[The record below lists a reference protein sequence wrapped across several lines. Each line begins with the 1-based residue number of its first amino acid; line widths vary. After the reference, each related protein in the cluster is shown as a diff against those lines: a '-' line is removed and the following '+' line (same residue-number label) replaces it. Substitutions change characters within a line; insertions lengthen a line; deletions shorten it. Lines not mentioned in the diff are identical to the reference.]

1 MFDIEPAYDRMR
13 LGLVGQRIFAFALDF
28 FGCSFVSQFI
38 EAFFNIQG
46 GLRLVVFTLIW
57 GFVRVIFAAGNQSQ
71 SWGHYALSLKVVD
84 MSNGR
89 PVGAIELARREGVIF
104 FPLFFLL
111 LSVQNFNYQSALPL
125 FMSLPLVVDI
135 AFAFADSRKRQ
146 ALHDRVAATIVV
158 MSRRGLQLDQK
169 IGNLSRTIGKTRRRF
184 ADPDRYREEYY
195 QPRPRQR
202 AYREEEFKRRKNP
215 RR

>member
-28 FGCSFVSQFI
+28 GGCVFVSQFI

-46 GLRLVVFTLIW
+46 GLRLLVFTLVW
-57 GFVRVIFAAGNQSQ
+57 GFVRILFASGNKSQ
-71 SWGHYALSLKVVD
+71 SWGHYALSLKIVD

-89 PVGAIELARREGVIF
+89 PVGAIELAKREGVIF
-104 FPLFFLL
+104 FPLFFVL

-125 FMSLPLVVDI
+125 FVALPLVVDI

-146 ALHDRVAATIVV
+146 ALHDRVAGTIVI
-158 MSRRGLQLDQK
+158 MSKRGLQLDQK
-169 IGNLSRTIGKTRRRF
+169 LANLSRKIGKTRRRF
-184 ADPDRYREEYY
+184 ADPDRYSDEYF
-195 QPRPRQR
+195 RPPTK
-202 AYREEEFKRRKNP
+202 AYREDEYYRRQN
-215 RR
+215 RRRY